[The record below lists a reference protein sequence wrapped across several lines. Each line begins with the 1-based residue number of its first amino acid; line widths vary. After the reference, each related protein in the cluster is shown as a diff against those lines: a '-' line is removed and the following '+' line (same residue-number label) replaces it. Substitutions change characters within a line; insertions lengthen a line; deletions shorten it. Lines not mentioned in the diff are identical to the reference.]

1 MKKKNFNVRMCIL
14 THKRYH
20 KNELIRLY
28 IYENYICLDKE
39 NKNTGKGFYIY
50 PSSIT
55 NLNIVVNKLS
65 KIFNKKLEIKDINLM
80 QDYINEKQGGKHEQ
94 EKK

>member
-28 IYENYICLDKE
+28 IDENYICLDKD
-39 NKNTGKGFYIY
+39 NKNTSKGFYIY
-50 PSSIT
+50 PNSIT
-55 NLNIVVNKLS
+55 NLNIIVNKLS